1 MSEDDKERTVE
12 LHYEGGVLK
21 LPVFT
26 GTEGERTIELKTL
39 LGSTGMTTLDPGFG
53 NTASCSSEITYIDGA
68 AGILR
73 YRGYPIEDLAVGATF
88 LEVAY
93 LVIYGE
99 LPDADQRQEFADKLR
114 DNADIPA
121 DMGALIDAMPRN
133 GHPMTLLASAVNTL
147 AAYYDDSVDPGDEDQ
162 VELATIR
169 LLAKLPTIAARIYR
183 NSIGEKPIS
192 PDSSLDYVDNFIR
205 MTFGD
210 IHADSEL
217 GDLFNQAVG
226 MLLVLHAD
234 HELNCSTATVRVVGS
249 SQADIYA
256 SVASGVNALSG
267 PSHGGAN
274 QAVLE
279 MLEEIRDSGISIE
292 DFLEKVKAR
301 EMRLMGFGHRV
312 YKNFDPRSKEIK
324 VLASQILDRDENP
337 DELFALALKLE
348 AAALSDSYFTER
360 KLYPNVDFYTGVI
373 YRTMGFPT
381 NMFTVL
387 FAIGRL
393 PGWIAHYREQL
404 RDPAFRIA
412 RPRQHYVGSPERR
425 LPGQG

>member
-88 LEVAY
+88 IEVAY

-99 LPDADQRQEFADKLR
+99 LPDADQLEEFADKLR

-133 GHPMTLLASAVNTL
+133 GHPMALMASAVNTL
-147 AAYYDDSVDPGDEDQ
+147 AAYYEDSVDPGDDDQ

-183 NSIGEKPIS
+183 NSIGEKPIG

-210 IHADSEL
+210 VHADSEL

-249 SQADIYA
+249 SKADIYA
-256 SVASGVNALSG
+256 SVASGINALSG

-348 AAALSDSYFTER
+348 AAALADSYFTER

-412 RPRQHYVGSPERR
+412 RPRQHYVGSAERR

>member
-121 DMGALIDAMPRN
+121 EMGALIDAMPRN

-249 SQADIYA
+249 SKADIYA

>member
-1 MSEDDKERTVE
+1 MSEDDKKRTVE

-26 GTEGERTIELKTL
+26 GTEGEQTIELKTL

-53 NTASCSSEITYIDGA
+53 NTASCSSKITYIDGA
-68 AGILR
+68 AGVLR
-73 YRGYPIEDLAVGATF
+73 YRGYPIQDLAVGSTF

-99 LPDADQRQEFADKLR
+99 LPEPAQLKEFSDKLR
-114 DNADIPA
+114 ENADIPA
-121 DMGALIDAMPRN
+121 EMGAFLDAMPAN
-133 GHPMTLLASAVNTL
+133 GHPMALLASAVNTL
-147 AAYYDDSVDPGDEDQ
+147 SAYYADSVDPSDEDQ
-162 VELATIR
+162 IELATIR

-183 NSIGEKPIS
+183 NSIGAEPIG
-192 PDSSLDYVDNFIR
+192 PDDSLDYVENFIR

-210 IHADSEL
+210 NAADGEL
-217 GDLFNQAVG
+217 GELFGKAVDL
-226 MLLVLHAD
+226 LLILHAD
-234 HELNCSTATVRVVGS
+234 HELNCSTATVRTVGS
-249 SQADIYA
+249 AQADIFA
-256 SVASGVNALSG
+256 SIAAGINALSG

-279 MLEEIRDSGISIE
+279 MLDEIRESGTTIE
-292 DFLEKVKAR
+292 DFLERVKAR
-301 EMRLMGFGHRV
+301 EVRLMGFGHRV

-337 DELFALALKLE
+337 DELFSLALKLE
-348 AAALSDSYFTER
+348 AAALADSYFTER

-373 YRTMGFPT
+373 YRAMGFPST
-381 NMFTVL
+381 MFTVL

-404 RDPAFRIA
+404 HDPAFRIA
-412 RPRQHYVGSPERR
+412 RPRQHYIGSAERR
-425 LPGQG
+425 DPGLG

>member
-21 LPVFT
+21 LPVHT
-26 GTEGERTIELKTL
+26 GTEGERTIELKAL

-53 NTASCSSEITYIDGA
+53 NTASCSSKITYIDGD

-73 YRGYPIEDLAVGATF
+73 YRGYPIEDLAAGATF
-88 LEVAY
+88 LEVAH

-99 LPDADQRQEFADKLR
+99 LPDAGRLKEFADKLR
-114 DNADIPA
+114 ANADIPA
-121 DMGALIDAMPRN
+121 DMGTLIDAMPRN
-133 GHPMTLLASAVNTL
+133 GHPMALLASAVNTL

-192 PDSSLDYVDNFIR
+192 PDDSLDYVDNFIR

-210 IHADSEL
+210 VHADSEL
-217 GDLFNQAVG
+217 GDLFNKAVG

-249 SQADIYA
+249 AKADIYA
-256 SVASGVNALSG
+256 SVASGINALSG

-279 MLEEIRDSGISIE
+279 MLEQIRDSGISLE
-292 DFLEKVKAR
+292 EFLERVKAR

-324 VLASQILDRDENP
+324 ELAGQILDRDENP

-348 AAALSDSYFTER
+348 AAALADSYFTER

-387 FAIGRL
+387 FALGRL

-404 RDPAFRIA
+404 HDPDFRIA

-425 LPGQG
+425 LPGRD

>member
-88 LEVAY
+88 IEVAY

-99 LPDADQRQEFADKLR
+99 LPDADQLKEFADKLR

-133 GHPMTLLASAVNTL
+133 GHPMALMASAVNTL
-147 AAYYDDSVDPGDEDQ
+147 AAYYEDSVDPGDEDQ

-183 NSIGEKPIS
+183 NSIGEKPIG

-210 IHADSEL
+210 VHADSEL

-249 SQADIYA
+249 SKADIYA
-256 SVASGVNALSG
+256 SVASGINALSG

-348 AAALSDSYFTER
+348 AAALADSYFTER

-412 RPRQHYVGSPERR
+412 RPRQHYVGSAERR

>member
-21 LPVFT
+21 LPVHT

-53 NTASCSSEITYIDGA
+53 NTASCSSKITYIDGD

-73 YRGYPIEDLAVGATF
+73 YRGYPIEDLAAGTTF

-99 LPDADQRQEFADKLR
+99 LPDAGQLKEFADKLR
-114 DNADIPA
+114 QNADIPA
-121 DMGALIDAMPRN
+121 DMGTLIDAMPRN
-133 GHPMTLLASAVNTL
+133 GHPMTLLAAAVNTL
-147 AAYYDDSVDPGDEDQ
+147 AAYYDDSVDPGDEEQ

-169 LLAKLPTIAARIYR
+169 LLAKLPTIAARLYR
-183 NSIGEKPIS
+183 NSIGEKPIN
-192 PDSSLDYVDNFIR
+192 PDGSLDYVDNFIR

-210 IHADSEL
+210 VHADSEL
-217 GDLFNQAVG
+217 GELFNKAVG

-249 SQADIYA
+249 AKADIYA
-256 SVASGVNALSG
+256 SVASGINALSG

-279 MLEEIRDSGISIE
+279 MLEQIRDSGISLE
-292 DFLEKVKAR
+292 EFLERVKAR

-312 YKNFDPRSKEIK
+312 YKNFDPRSTEIK
-324 VLASQILDRDENP
+324 ELAGQILDRDENP

-348 AAALSDSYFTER
+348 AAALADSYFTER

-387 FAIGRL
+387 FALGRL

-404 RDPAFRIA
+404 HDPDFRIA

-425 LPGQG
+425 LPGKN

>member
-68 AGILR
+68 SGILR

-88 LEVAY
+88 IEVAY

-99 LPDADQRQEFADKLR
+99 LPDADQLKEFADKLR

-133 GHPMTLLASAVNTL
+133 GHPMSLMASAVNTL

-183 NSIGEKPIS
+183 NSIGEKPIG

-210 IHADSEL
+210 VHADSEL

-249 SQADIYA
+249 SKADIYA
-256 SVASGVNALSG
+256 SVASGINALSG

-348 AAALSDSYFTER
+348 AAALADSYFTER

-412 RPRQHYVGSPERR
+412 RPRQHYVGSAERR

>member
-1 MSEDDKERTVE
+1 MSEDDKQRTVE

-21 LPVFT
+21 LPVYT
-26 GTEGERTIELKTL
+26 GTEGESTIELKTL

-53 NTASCSSEITYIDGA
+53 NTASCSSKITYIDGD

-73 YRGYPIEDLAVGATF
+73 YRGYPIQDLAVGSNF

-99 LPDADQRQEFADKLR
+99 LPEPGQLKEFSDKLR
-114 DNADIPA
+114 ENADIPA
-121 DMGALIDAMPRN
+121 DMGAFIDAMPRN
-133 GHPMTLLASAVNTL
+133 GHPMALLASAVNTL
-147 AAYYDDSVDPGDEDQ
+147 AAYYEDSVDPSDENQ
-162 VELATIR
+162 IELATIR

-183 NSIGEKPIS
+183 NSVGEAPIA
-192 PDSSLDYVDNFIR
+192 PDDSLDYVTNFVR

-210 IHADSEL
+210 KAAAGEL
-217 GDLFNQAVG
+217 GELFGKAVDL
-226 MLLVLHAD
+226 LLILHAD

-249 SQADIYA
+249 AKADIFA
-256 SVASGVNALSG
+256 SISSGINALSG

-279 MLEEIRDSGISIE
+279 MLDEIRESGSTVE
-292 DFLEKVKAR
+292 EFLERVKAR
-301 EMRLMGFGHRV
+301 EVRLMGFGHRV
-312 YKNFDPRSKEIK
+312 YKNFDPRSREIK
-324 VLASQILDRDENP
+324 DLATQILDRDENP
-337 DELFALALKLE
+337 DELFSLALRLE
-348 AAALSDSYFTER
+348 AAALADSYFTER

-373 YRTMGFPT
+373 YRAMGFPT

-404 RDPAFRIA
+404 HDPAFRIA
-412 RPRQHYVGSPERR
+412 RPRQHYVGPAERR
-425 LPGQG
+425 YPGQG

>member
-21 LPVFT
+21 LPVHT

-53 NTASCSSEITYIDGA
+53 NTASCSSKITYIDGD

-73 YRGYPIEDLAVGATF
+73 YRGYPIEDLAAGTTF

-99 LPDADQRQEFADKLR
+99 LPDAGQLKEFADKLR
-114 DNADIPA
+114 QNADIPA
-121 DMGALIDAMPRN
+121 DMGTLIDAMPRN
-133 GHPMTLLASAVNTL
+133 GHPMTLLAAAVNTL
-147 AAYYDDSVDPGDEDQ
+147 AAYYDDSVDPGDEEQ

-169 LLAKLPTIAARIYR
+169 LLAKLPTIAARLYR
-183 NSIGEKPIS
+183 NSIGEKPIN
-192 PDSSLDYVDNFIR
+192 PDGSLDYVDNFIR

-210 IHADSEL
+210 VHADSEL
-217 GDLFNQAVG
+217 GELFNKAVG

-249 SQADIYA
+249 AKADIYA
-256 SVASGVNALSG
+256 SVASGINALSG

-279 MLEEIRDSGISIE
+279 MLEQIRDSGISLE
-292 DFLEKVKAR
+292 EFLERVKAR

-312 YKNFDPRSKEIK
+312 YKNFDPRSTEIK
-324 VLASQILDRDENP
+324 ELAGQILDRDENH
-337 DELFALALKLE
+337 
-348 AAALSDSYFTER
+348 AALHPR
-360 KLYPNVDFYTGVI
+360 
-373 YRTMGFPT
+373 
-381 NMFTVL
+381 
-387 FAIGRL
+387 GR
-393 PGWIAHYREQL
+393 
-404 RDPAFRIA
+404 
-412 RPRQHYVGSPERR
+412 RQ
-425 LPGQG
+425 

>member
-88 LEVAY
+88 IEVAH

-99 LPDADQRQEFADKLR
+99 LPEADQLKEFADKLR
-114 DNADIPA
+114 ENADIPA
-121 DMGALIDAMPRN
+121 EMGAFIDAMPRN

-183 NSIGEKPIS
+183 NSIGEKPIG

-210 IHADSEL
+210 VHADSEL

-279 MLEEIRDSGISIE
+279 MLEEIRDSGISLE

-337 DELFALALKLE
+337 DELFALALELE
-348 AAALSDSYFTER
+348 AAALADSYFTER

>member
-12 LHYEGGVLK
+12 LHYEGGTLT

-53 NTASCSSEITYIDGA
+53 NTASCSSKITYIDGA

-73 YRGYPIEDLAVGATF
+73 YRGYPIEDLAVGSSF

-99 LPDADQRQEFADKLR
+99 LPEPGALKEFSDKLR
-114 DNADIPA
+114 ENADIPA
-121 DMGALIDAMPRN
+121 EMNTLIDAMPRQ
-133 GHPMTLLASAVNTL
+133 GHPMSLLAAAVNTL
-147 AAYYDDSVDPGDEDQ
+147 AAYYADSADPSDENQ
-162 VELATIR
+162 VETATIR

-183 NSIGEKPIS
+183 NSIGEKPIE
-192 PDSSLDYVDNFIR
+192 PNDSLNYVENFIR

-210 IHADSEL
+210 KAADGEL
-217 GDLFNQAVG
+217 GDLFGKAVD
-226 MLLVLHAD
+226 LLLILHAD

-256 SVASGVNALSG
+256 SIASGVNALSG

-279 MLEEIRDSGISIE
+279 MLEEIRDSGTSID
-292 DFLEKVKAR
+292 DFLERVKAR
-301 EMRLMGFGHRV
+301 EVRLMGFGHRV

-324 VLASQILDRDENP
+324 GLASQILDRDENP
-337 DELFALALKLE
+337 DELFSLALKLE
-348 AAALSDSYFTER
+348 AAALADPYFTDR

-387 FAIGRL
+387 FALGRL
-393 PGWIAHYREQL
+393 PGWIAHFREQL
-404 RDPAFRIA
+404 HDPAFRIA
-412 RPRQHYVGSPERR
+412 RPRQHYIGSGERR
-425 LPGQG
+425 YPGQG

>member
-88 LEVAY
+88 IEVAY

-99 LPDADQRQEFADKLR
+99 LPEADQLKEFADKLR
-114 DNADIPA
+114 QNADIPA
-121 DMGALIDAMPRN
+121 EMGAFIDAMPRN

-147 AAYYDDSVDPGDEDQ
+147 AAYYDDSVDPGDDDQ
-162 VELATIR
+162 VETATIR

-210 IHADSEL
+210 VHADSEL

-249 SQADIYA
+249 AKADIYA

-279 MLEEIRDSGISIE
+279 MLEEIRDSGISVE

-348 AAALSDSYFTER
+348 AAALADSYFTER

-404 RDPAFRIA
+404 HDPAFRIA

>member
-88 LEVAY
+88 IEVAY

-99 LPDADQRQEFADKLR
+99 LPDADQLKEFADKLR

-133 GHPMTLLASAVNTL
+133 GHPMALMASAVNTL
-147 AAYYDDSVDPGDEDQ
+147 AAYYEDSVDPGDEDQ

-183 NSIGEKPIS
+183 NSIGEKPIG

-210 IHADSEL
+210 VHADSEL

-249 SQADIYA
+249 SKADIYA
-256 SVASGVNALSG
+256 SVASGINALSG

-348 AAALSDSYFTER
+348 AAALADSYFTER

-412 RPRQHYVGSPERR
+412 RPRQHYVGSTERR

>member
-53 NTASCSSEITYIDGA
+53 NTASCSSKITYIDGA

-99 LPDADQRQEFADKLR
+99 LPDPGQLKEFSDKLR

-121 DMGALIDAMPRN
+121 DMGAFIDAMPRN
-133 GHPMTLLASAVNTL
+133 GHPMTLLASAVNVL

-183 NSIGEKPIS
+183 NSIGEKPIN
-192 PDSSLDYVDNFIR
+192 PDDSLDYVDNFIR

-210 IHADSEL
+210 VHADSEL

-256 SVASGVNALSG
+256 SIAAGVNALSG

-279 MLEEIRDSGISIE
+279 MLEQIRDSGISIE

-324 VLASQILDRDENP
+324 VLASQILDRDDNP
-337 DELFALALKLE
+337 DELFSLALKLE
-348 AAALSDSYFTER
+348 AAALADSYFTER

-373 YRTMGFPT
+373 YRTMGFPN

-387 FAIGRL
+387 FALGRL

-404 RDPAFRIA
+404 NDPAFRIA

-425 LPGQG
+425 LPGQE

>member
-99 LPDADQRQEFADKLR
+99 LPDADQRKGFADKLR

-133 GHPMTLLASAVNTL
+133 GHPMALMASAVNTL

-210 IHADSEL
+210 VHADSEL

-249 SQADIYA
+249 SKADIYA
-256 SVASGVNALSG
+256 SVASGINALSG

-412 RPRQHYVGSPERR
+412 RPRQHYVGSSERR

>member
-39 LGSTGMTTLDPGFG
+39 LGSTGMTTLDPGFS
-53 NTASCSSEITYIDGA
+53 NTASCSSKITYIDGD

-99 LPDADQRQEFADKLR
+99 LPEPDQLKEFSDKLR
-114 DNADIPA
+114 ENADIPA
-121 DMGALIDAMPRN
+121 EMGALIDAMPRN
-133 GHPMTLLASAVNTL
+133 GHPMALTASAVNTL

-210 IHADSEL
+210 THADSEL

-249 SQADIYA
+249 AKADIYA
-256 SVASGVNALSG
+256 SIASGLNALSG

-279 MLEEIRDSGISIE
+279 MLEQIRDSGISIE
-292 DFLEKVKAR
+292 DFLERVKAR

-324 VLASQILDRDENP
+324 VLASQILDRDDNP

-348 AAALSDSYFTER
+348 AAALADPYFTER

-373 YRTMGFPT
+373 YRTMGFPN
-381 NMFTVL
+381 NMFTAL

-393 PGWIAHYREQL
+393 PGWVAHYREQL
-404 RDPAFRIA
+404 HDPAFRIA
-412 RPRQHYVGSPERR
+412 RPRQHYVGASERR
-425 LPGQG
+425 LPGQE

>member
-1 MSEDDKERTVE
+1 MSDDEKERTVE
-12 LHYEGGVLK
+12 LHYEGGTLT

-26 GTEGERTIELKTL
+26 GTEGERTIELKAL

-53 NTASCSSEITYIDGA
+53 NTASCSSEITYIDGG
-68 AGILR
+68 AGVLR
-73 YRGYPIEDLAVGATF
+73 YRGYPIQDLAVGSSF

-99 LPDADQRQEFADKLR
+99 LPEPGQIKEFSDKLR
-114 DNADIPA
+114 ENADIPE
-121 DMGALIDAMPRN
+121 DMGAFIDAMPRN
-133 GHPMTLLASAVNTL
+133 GHPMALVSSAVNTL
-147 AAYYDDSVDPGDEDQ
+147 AAYYDDSVDPDDENQ

-169 LLAKLPTIAARIYR
+169 LMAKLPTIAARIYR
-183 NSIGEKPIS
+183 NSIGEQPIA
-192 PDSSLDYVDNFIR
+192 PDPSLGYVENFTR

-210 IHADSEL
+210 RRPDGEL
-217 GDLFNQAVG
+217 GDLFGKAVD
-226 MLLVLHAD
+226 LLLLLHAD

-256 SVASGVNALSG
+256 SIASGVNALSG

-279 MLEEIRDSGISIE
+279 MLDEIRDSGVEIE
-292 DFLEKVKAR
+292 DFLERVKNR
-301 EMRLMGFGHRV
+301 EVRLMGFGHRV
-312 YKNFDPRSKEIK
+312 YKNYDPRSKQIK
-324 VLASQILDRDENP
+324 NLATQILDRDDDP
-337 DELFALALKLE
+337 DELFELALKLE
-348 AAALSDSYFTER
+348 SAALKDSYFVER
-360 KLYPNVDFYTGVI
+360 KLYPNVDFYTGII
-373 YRTMGFPT
+373 YKAIGFPT
-381 NMFTVL
+381 EMFTVL

-404 RDPAFRIA
+404 HDPAFRIA

-425 LPGQG
+425 YPGQG